1 MAKNVSGEGLKPHKW
16 QGRWRGGLTI
26 GFDTAGKQKIK
37 YYYGKTQTECQF
49 KINEAKKQRDE
60 GTLRTERSMSVK
72 EWVDHWLEVKKTEVT
87 ERTLEEYEY
96 NSRHLMPRIGKV
108 KIDKLTAL
116 QVQKAQLDIREA
128 VSARQAVQSR
138 GLLFNAMSDALKL
151 GLVPR
156 NVVALVDPV
165 KYETQEFQ
173 IWSAPEIVRFLQ
185 FAQRG
190 DYYPLFYTALTTGM
204 RPGELIAL
212 HWEDVDGDKL
222 FVRRTVSVVNNKP
235 VLKQHTKTKHGKR
248 VLTIPDD
255 TAELLESRRALSDEG
270 PLVFPSR
277 KGNFLGH
284 GNLLRSLEL
293 YARKAEITVIR
304 THDLRHTY
312 ASMRI
317 ADGVDIMTLSRDL
330 GHANPSF
337 TLNRYGHIF
346 DRHRKRD
353 APSLNRLLG
362 LSNGIDS
369 GTAPLAED
377 GKE

>member
-1 MAKNVSGEGLKPHKW
+1 MTV
-16 QGRWRGGLTI
+16 
-26 GFDTAGKQKIK
+26 
-37 YYYGKTQTECQF
+37 
-49 KINEAKKQRDE
+49 
-60 GTLRTERSMSVK
+60 RS
-72 EWVDHWLEVKKTEVT
+72 WLDHWLEVKKTEVT

-96 NSRHLMPRIGKV
+96 NSRHLLPLIGKV

-138 GLLFNAMSDALKL
+138 GLLYNAMSDALKL

-173 IWSAPEIVRFLQ
+173 IWSAPEIIRFLQ
-185 FAQRG
+185 FAKRG

-222 FVRRTVSVVNNKP
+222 FVRRTVSVVKNKSA
-235 VLKQHTKTKHGKR
+235 LKQHTKTKHGKR
-248 VLTIPDD
+248 VLTLPED
-255 TAELLESRRALSDEG
+255 TAELLESRRALSDES
-270 PLVFPSR
+270 PIVFPSR

-293 YARKAEITVIR
+293 YALKADVTVVR

-346 DRHRKRD
+346 DRHRVRE

-362 LSNGIDS
+362 LGNGIDS
-369 GTAPLAED
+369 GTASPTDED
-377 GKE
+377 KEEGVQDLPS